1 MFCYKNSIEIKSNSN
16 HFRKITRKL
25 ATKTFKPPHSL
36 LAFYQMKKDIQ
47 VENSN
52 KNSTMKTN
60 VRDYTDQIMTV
71 FSTWTIKK
79 KKLQIPRSCFNNIKE
94 KN

>member
-1 MFCYKNSIEIKSNSN
+1 MFCNQNSIEIKTNSN

-25 ATKTFKPPHSL
+25 APKTFKPSLSL

-60 VRDYTDQIMTV
+60 VGDYTNKVMSV
-71 FSTWTIKK
+71 FS
-79 KKLQIPRSCFNNIKE
+79 P
-94 KN
+94 

>member
-1 MFCYKNSIEIKSNSN
+1 MFSNKNSIEIKTNSN

-25 ATKTFKPPHSL
+25 ATRTFKPSHSL

-52 KNSTMKTN
+52 KNSTIKTTLG
-60 VRDYTDQIMTV
+60 DYTDEIMSV
-71 FSTWTIKK
+71 FST
-79 KKLQIPRSCFNNIKE
+79 
-94 KN
+94 

>member
-1 MFCYKNSIEIKSNSN
+1 MFCNKYSIEIKSNSN
-16 HFRKITRKL
+16 HFRKIPRKL
-25 ATKTFKPPHSL
+25 ATKTFKPSHSL

-60 VRDYTDQIMTV
+60 AGDYTDKIMTV
-71 FSTWTIKK
+71 FSI
-79 KKLQIPRSCFNNIKE
+79 
-94 KN
+94 

>member
-1 MFCYKNSIEIKSNSN
+1 MFCNKYSIEIKRNSN

-25 ATKTFKPPHSL
+25 ATKTFKPSHSL

-60 VRDYTDQIMTV
+60 AGDYTDKIMTV
-71 FSTWTIKK
+71 FST
-79 KKLQIPRSCFNNIKE
+79 
-94 KN
+94 

>member
-1 MFCYKNSIEIKSNSN
+1 MFCNKNSIDIKSNSN

-25 ATKTFKPPHSL
+25 APKTFKPSHSL
-36 LAFYQMKKDIQ
+36 WTFYQMKKDIQ

-60 VRDYTDQIMTV
+60 VGDYTDKIMRV
-71 FSTWTIKK
+71 LS
-79 KKLQIPRSCFNNIKE
+79 P
-94 KN
+94 

>member
-1 MFCYKNSIEIKSNSN
+1 MFCYKNSIEIKTNSN

-25 ATKTFKPPHSL
+25 ATRTFKISHSL

-47 VENSN
+47 AENSN

-60 VRDYTDQIMTV
+60 VGDYTDKIMSV
-71 FSTWTIKK
+71 FST
-79 KKLQIPRSCFNNIKE
+79 
-94 KN
+94 